1 MQLQLPVVVALL
13 LAQAAHAVKTRYS
26 HRFEYEE
33 FMSARLNSDGMAA
46 RWNSQCPVLEFGME
60 VGSELIF
67 SVEHADAP
75 VTFSLFN
82 YDQWA
87 AYRSLL
93 FDVMSLEGHKE
104 TLAITCMHAATT
116 RVVFDPNV
124 DAPNTTFKIQI
135 ATASQYTFQVASCTM
150 QHNLVNASIAMVNL
164 GSDYALSEHLGVE
177 QLGLIPLYSVLVV
190 LYVAGTATWVADSV
204 RHRPYTPLVF
214 YKAFS
219 VDGFEHSAYATARN
233 VCDSVTSTVF
243 LTFLVLCSMGWSWS
257 RRPLT
262 RSERRFFIVLFLVY
276 STVSIIKATC
286 NGQDVTCQSYML
298 TEYALKS
305 LVLLGVIVTLNYS
318 ISRLQVQSGG
328 MRWQQN
334 GNVPQHY
341 AHLERM
347 WLVPTTSE

>member
-150 QHNLVNASIAMVNL
+150 QHNLVNAINVVFAVALVGETSKCIAK
-164 GSDYALSEHLGVE
+164 
-177 QLGLIPLYSVLVV
+177 
-190 LYVAGTATWVADSV
+190 V
-204 RHRPYTPLVF
+204 R
-214 YKAFS
+214 
-219 VDGFEHSAYATARN
+219 
-233 VCDSVTSTVF
+233 
-243 LTFLVLCSMGWSWS
+243 
-257 RRPLT
+257 
-262 RSERRFFIVLFLVY
+262 
-276 STVSIIKATC
+276 
-286 NGQDVTCQSYML
+286 
-298 TEYALKS
+298 KS
-305 LVLLGVIVTLNYS
+305 
-318 ISRLQVQSGG
+318 
-328 MRWQQN
+328 
-334 GNVPQHY
+334 
-341 AHLERM
+341 
-347 WLVPTTSE
+347 